1 MLEACP
7 VCESRVMVPNGRI
20 SWLEN
25 DFWYVVCPGCGLK
38 YMNPRPTTQS
48 YRDFYRDYFWQ
59 QKIRNAGFREAG
71 QTWQGKPQEWHNE
84 EPWKPEDGR
93 KIFMDKFRK
102 VRVDAISG
110 VLQKC
115 INLGKDSLILEVGCG
130 FPATLEALRDKYDAQ
145 VYAIEPSEDARQII
159 GEKNIEL
166 LGSYAEELRDL
177 AAGDLRFD
185 AIIFSH
191 VLENATDP
199 LQVIRWANSCLSANG
214 VIYIQTPNLLVFDQ
228 MNPYHPFI
236 FSRNSLRVLIEKAGL
251 VYEPVSQPIDK
262 MLTVICSKK
271 RQSNWR
277 INPDGK

>member
-1 MLEACP
+1 
-7 VCESRVMVPNGRI
+7 
-20 SWLEN
+20 
-25 DFWYVVCPGCGLK
+25 
-38 YMNPRPTTQS
+38 
-48 YRDFYRDYFWQ
+48 
-59 QKIRNAGFREAG
+59 
-71 QTWQGKPQEWHNE
+71 
-84 EPWKPEDGR
+84 
-93 KIFMDKFRK
+93 
-102 VRVDAISG
+102 
-110 VLQKC
+110 
-115 INLGKDSLILEVGCG
+115 
-130 FPATLEALRDKYDAQ
+130 
-145 VYAIEPSEDARQII
+145 
-159 GEKNIEL
+159 
-166 LGSYAEELRDL
+166 
-177 AAGDLRFD
+177 DLRFD